1 MTLLPDRLAAILA
14 GRTRPIVLEIT
25 EHDAVGDYAAVR
37 SAVAELGPDVRMAV
51 DDAGAGAANFTHIVE
66 LSPDFVKIDVGLIR
80 GMDQDLTRQALVVG
94 LSYFAQAIEGWVVA
108 EGIETEGERQALI
121 DLGVSLGQGYLFG
134 RPADVE
140 SWAMLGSVA

>member
-37 SAVAELGPDVRMAV
+37 AAVAELGPDVRMAV

-80 GMDQDLTRQALVVG
+80 GMDRT
-94 LSYFAQAIEGWVVA
+94 SP
-108 EGIETEGERQALI
+108 
-121 DLGVSLGQGYLFG
+121 G
-134 RPADVE
+134 RRSSSA
-140 SWAMLGSVA
+140 

>member
-1 MTLLPDRLAAILA
+1 
-14 GRTRPIVLEIT
+14 
-25 EHDAVGDYAAVR
+25 
-37 SAVAELGPDVRMAV
+37 MAV